1 MFFLNREMDPD
12 ILNELN
18 FSSARQ
24 FAPVSTEDAHDHP
37 KNPFPT
43 CFLHSSVINCII
55 LGDNEKKRATLNSG
69 RCKLAKRRGQMT
81 ELRQVENE
89 QVFYINHLF

>member
-1 MFFLNREMDPD
+1 MFFLTREMDPD

-37 KNPFPT
+37 KNPFLPALYT
-43 CFLHSSVINCII
+43 VVL
-55 LGDNEKKRATLNSG
+55 
-69 RCKLAKRRGQMT
+69 
-81 ELRQVENE
+81 
-89 QVFYINHLF
+89 

>member
-24 FAPVSTEDAHDHP
+24 FAPVSTEDAYDHP
-37 KNPFPT
+37 KNL
-43 CFLHSSVINCII
+43 FLPALYTVV
-55 LGDNEKKRATLNSG
+55 L
-69 RCKLAKRRGQMT
+69 
-81 ELRQVENE
+81 
-89 QVFYINHLF
+89 